1 MNNKQILIVE
11 DERLI
16 ALNHKLILKD
26 LGFVNTIIAS
36 NGEEAMEYVKHKK
49 PDLILMDINLEN
61 KMDGVDVATQIFSK
75 YRIPII
81 FVTAYSDSKLIDRA
95 KKAGSFGYMIK
106 PFNKEELNAMIEMAL
121 DKAKVE
127 NELEKSK
134 KKLAEE
140 SSNKDKFFSIISHDL
155 KNPLSVIM
163 STSDLL
169 EGDYDDFTNEE
180 RKELIKIIKN
190 GSKNL
195 YNLLEGLLNWS
206 RMKMGSFEY
215 KPQLHNV
222 CDITFRVLNLFK
234 ESAIVKKIKLQHNLC
249 EEIFVFGD
257 ENMIEL
263 VLRNLIS
270 NSIKFTPLE
279 GSVNV
284 DAQID
289 GENVVISIS
298 DTGVGIDPTDLN
310 KLFRIET
317 HISSLGT
324 NNEQGTGI
332 GLILCKELVEKLGG
346 KIWAESEVGKGS
358 KFTFTLP
365 LSNTKNN
372 GGGKNDNQSN
382 L

>member
-26 LGFVNTIIAS
+26 LGFVNAIIVS
-36 NGEEAMEYVKHKK
+36 NGEEAMEYVKNKK

-95 KKAGSFGYMIK
+95 KKAGSYGYMIK

-163 STSDLL
+163 STADFLDV
-169 EGDYDDFTNEE
+169 EYDTLSQTE
-180 RKELIKIIKN
+180 RKELINIIKN
-190 GSKNL
+190 GAKNIFT
-195 YNLLEGLLNWS
+195 LLEGLLNWS
-206 RMKMGSFEY
+206 RIKMGRFEY
-215 KPQLHNV
+215 NPKIINAFDV
-222 CDITFRVLNLFK
+222 IFRVLNLYK
-234 ESAIVKKIKLQHNLC
+234 ECSNFKKIHIQNNMNKKLN
-249 EEIFVFGD
+249 VFCD
-257 ENMIEL
+257 ENMLEL
-263 VLRNLIS
+263 VFRNLVS
-270 NSIKFTPLE
+270 NAIKFTPS
-279 GSVNV
+279 GGNIK
-284 DAQID
+284 ID
-289 GENVVISIS
+289 VKNNKDTIIFSIIDSGIGIS
-298 DTGVGIDPTDLN
+298 PQDL
-310 KLFRIET
+310 KKIFRIDINFST
-317 HISSLGT
+317 IGT
-324 NNEQGTGI
+324 NNETGTGI
-332 GLILCKELVEKLGG
+332 GLILCKEIIEKHGG
-346 KIWAESEVGKGS
+346 KIWAESELGKGS
-358 KFTFTLP
+358 RFIFTLP
-365 LSNTKNN
+365 KNN
-372 GGGKNDNQSN
+372 KSDLGVLKNAT
-382 L
+382 

>member
-26 LGFVNTIIAS
+26 LGFVNAIIVS
-36 NGEEAMEYVKHKK
+36 NGEEAMEYVKNKK

-163 STSDLL
+163 STADFLDV
-169 EGDYDDFTNEE
+169 EYDTLSQTE
-180 RKELIKIIKN
+180 RKELINIIKN
-190 GSKNL
+190 GAKNIFT
-195 YNLLEGLLNWS
+195 LLEGLLNWS
-206 RMKMGSFEY
+206 RIKMGRFEY
-215 KPQLHNV
+215 NPKIINAFDV
-222 CDITFRVLNLFK
+222 IFRVLNLYK
-234 ESAIVKKIKLQHNLC
+234 ECSNFKKIHIQNNMNKKLN
-249 EEIFVFGD
+249 VFCD
-257 ENMIEL
+257 ENMLEL
-263 VLRNLIS
+263 VFRNLVS
-270 NSIKFTPLE
+270 NAIKFTPS
-279 GSVNV
+279 GGNIK
-284 DAQID
+284 ID
-289 GENVVISIS
+289 VKNNKDTIIFSIIDSGIGIS
-298 DTGVGIDPTDLN
+298 PQDL
-310 KLFRIET
+310 KKIFRIDINFST
-317 HISSLGT
+317 IGT
-324 NNEQGTGI
+324 NNETGTGI
-332 GLILCKELVEKLGG
+332 GLILCKEIIEKHGG
-346 KIWAESEVGKGS
+346 KIWAESELGKGS
-358 KFTFTLP
+358 RFIFTLP
-365 LSNTKNN
+365 KNN
-372 GGGKNDNQSN
+372 KSDLGVLKNAT
-382 L
+382 

>member
-26 LGFVNTIIAS
+26 LGFVNTIIVS
-36 NGEEAMEYVKHKK
+36 NGEEAIEYVKNKK

-163 STSDLL
+163 STADFLDV
-169 EGDYDDFTNEE
+169 EYDTLSQTE
-180 RKELIKIIKN
+180 RKELINIIKN
-190 GSKNL
+190 GAKNIFT
-195 YNLLEGLLNWS
+195 LLEGLLNWS
-206 RMKMGSFEY
+206 RIKMGRFEY
-215 KPQLHNV
+215 NPKIINAFDV
-222 CDITFRVLNLFK
+222 IFRVLNLYK
-234 ESAIVKKIKLQHNLC
+234 ECSNFKKIHIQNNMNKKLN
-249 EEIFVFGD
+249 VFCD
-257 ENMIEL
+257 ENMLEL
-263 VLRNLIS
+263 VFRNLVS
-270 NSIKFTPLE
+270 NAIKFTPS
-279 GSVNV
+279 GGNIK
-284 DAQID
+284 ID
-289 GENVVISIS
+289 VKNNKDTIIFSIIDSGIGIS
-298 DTGVGIDPTDLN
+298 PQDL
-310 KLFRIET
+310 KKIFRIDINFST
-317 HISSLGT
+317 IGT
-324 NNEQGTGI
+324 NNETGTGI
-332 GLILCKELVEKLGG
+332 GLILCKEIIEKHGG
-346 KIWAESEVGKGS
+346 KIWAESELGKGS
-358 KFTFTLP
+358 RFIFTLP
-365 LSNTKNN
+365 KNN
-372 GGGKNDNQSN
+372 KSDLGVLKNAT
-382 L
+382 